1 VKILANLLDNQ
12 FPSSPIKE
20 NRDIARA
27 LVFDEEGH
35 FAFHH
40 IKGNDIFGLRDYYET
55 PGGGVDKGENE
66 LQAVKRECYEE
77 IGYQIQVVAEIGE
90 VIDYYN
96 LIGRKN
102 LSHYYLAKRVG
113 PFLGRHFVSKGDSM
127 IEKTIWISLEK
138 AEELYNSSSI
148 TPIARLV
155 YAREVPVIKEAELLI
170 KEGKV
175 DIITKGKK

>member
-1 VKILANLLDNQ
+1 MKILANLLDNQ
-12 FPSSPIKE
+12 FPTAPIKE

-27 LVFDEEGH
+27 LVCDEKGN

-40 IKGNDIFGLRDYYET
+40 IIGDDIFGHRDYYET

-66 LQAVKRECYEE
+66 LEAVKRECLEE
-77 IGYQIQVVAEIGE
+77 IGYRIEIIAPIGE

-96 LIGRKN
+96 LLGRKN

-113 PFLGRHFVSKGDSM
+113 GFLGRHFVSEGDKM
-127 IEKTIWISLEK
+127 IKETKWISLSK
-138 AEELYNSSSI
+138 AQELYLLSDV

-155 YAREVPVIKEAELLI
+155 YAREVPVIKEAESII
-170 KEGKV
+170 KKQKI
-175 DIITKGKK
+175 DILAK